1 MGPHDFPLLDTDTL
15 AWVVV
20 TALLVASAVWNIVLR
35 RELRRRRQAEAESL
49 QREQQIQTL
58 AHARKRFIAYL
69 GHEMRNL
76 VSGIFGT
83 LALTDAERRHLDPAQ
98 LNRALRND
106 AQALL
111 DLVDASLDAAQI
123 DAGRFAVR
131 ATVVD
136 VAALLEGIALAAQP
150 QFQGTGVPK
159 VELGFARGSL
169 WVIDGVR
176 LAQIV
181 RNLVSNA
188 IKYADGADVRITADV
203 SSEPMQSRLCV
214 RVIDAGPGLTPAQC
228 ERAFDEFERVGDS
241 AQISGRGLGLA
252 ISCQLAQAMGGKL
265 SVRSEPGVGSV
276 FAVALPITPVC
287 GQHRSAWP
295 TSACIQRPALRNP
308 QFLNS
313 TP

>member
-136 VAALLEGIALAAQP
+136 VAAWLDGGAKRGSSGL
-150 QFQGTGVPK
+150 VSPK
-159 VELGFARGSL
+159 RLKLKRELGRWELGI
-169 WVIDGVR
+169 IDGIS
-176 LAQIV
+176 LA
-181 RNLVSNA
+181 
-188 IKYADGADVRITADV
+188 
-203 SSEPMQSRLCV
+203 
-214 RVIDAGPGLTPAQC
+214 
-228 ERAFDEFERVGDS
+228 
-241 AQISGRGLGLA
+241 
-252 ISCQLAQAMGGKL
+252 
-265 SVRSEPGVGSV
+265 
-276 FAVALPITPVC
+276 
-287 GQHRSAWP
+287 
-295 TSACIQRPALRNP
+295 
-308 QFLNS
+308 
-313 TP
+313 